1 MRQVRKQIR
10 SHLKRCEENQ
20 PADLRF
26 ERPDLERVGELLQ
39 RIDSL
44 LSE

>member
-10 SHLKRCEENQ
+10 SHLTRREETQ

-26 ERPDLERVGELLQ
+26 ENPDLEPVGELLH
-39 RIDSL
+39 RIDLL